1 MKPNEFVGFTLP
13 IVNEGPWSYFSNGI
27 ISEDGEDET
36 MIVDGI
42 LDNGVISIDEKS
54 KTIYDAIASGKT
66 VIIKFV
72 DELLGTIYSLIIKA
86 SLGANSYVFD
96 FYYAD
101 DIKYVTGTADENPSY
116 SDDSNDN
123 T

>member
-1 MKPNEFVGFTLP
+1 MEANEFVGFTLP
-13 IVNEGPWSYFSNGI
+13 VVNAGPWSYFSNGA

-42 LDNGVISIDEKS
+42 IDASATYIDETS

-72 DELLGTIYSLIIKA
+72 DDSLGIVYSLITEFT
-86 SLGANSYVFD
+86 LNNDVYT
-96 FYYAD
+96 FYYT
-101 DIKYVTGTADENPSY
+101 INGETQHVYGTANENPE
-116 SDDSNDN
+116 DPAM
-123 T
+123 